1 MRTRSVPGTRSL
13 PPVVPVSDSA
23 GDDSITVEV
32 TGAALLP
39 LRLWD
44 SPVRA
49 GAFGSTLGGGAL
61 IAIGWV
67 GASGTRVVGD
77 QLPWLVTSIAG
88 LALAALGQGFWIM
101 SGRRTLGRGFVA
113 ILPAPARRGDDPAR
127 ATVGLVEVPDDAL
140 VAVDGRVGL
149 YHRPVCAFVQ
159 GKPMSS
165 VPRAAHERAGR
176 TPCEVCQP

>member
-1 MRTRSVPGTRSL
+1 MGTRSVPGTRPV
-13 PPVVPVSDSA
+13 PPVVLASGTAV
-23 GDDSITVEV
+23 DDDITVEV
-32 TGAALLP
+32 TGEASLP
-39 LRLWD
+39 ERLWG

-61 IAIGWV
+61 IALGWV

-113 ILPAPARRGDDPAR
+113 ILPAPAHRGDDPAL
-127 ATVGLVEVPDDAL
+127 ATDGLVEVPDDAL

-149 YHRPVCAFVQ
+149 YHRRACAFVQ
-159 GKPMSS
+159 GKPTSS
-165 VPRAAHERAGR
+165 VPRVAHERAGR
-176 TPCEVCQP
+176 APCEVCQP